1 MVLYH
6 PNEDLRL
13 EIKREQAMSFVK
25 DIREGMYQGK
35 KRLVIHD
42 PAR

>member
-6 PNEDLRL
+6 PNEDLRP
-13 EIKREQAMSFVK
+13 EIKRERAMSFVK